1 MVSIAYAVRIFGTIQ
16 FFRIVGCY
24 VDYVNIFMF
33 GDFVVCRSGTFN
45 HPFVRQ
51 AQIAK
56 GRFDFF
62 HIVGPFLNC
71 FFLFYLAFKKEEKM
85 GVIHLIVTVLMS
97 VFLYFLYADSSIRC
111 HSDACLSFS

>member
-1 MVSIAYAVRIFGTIQ
+1 MVSIAYAVWIFGTIQ

-24 VDYVNIFMF
+24 VDYVNIFI
-33 GDFVVCRSGTFN
+33 FN

-56 GRFDFF
+56 GCFDFF

-71 FFLFYLAFKKEEKM
+71 FFSFLFGFQKEEKM